1 MNILLTQAFVARE
14 PRTPIPLLDLA
25 PYWRRQG
32 HDVTIAYAQEA
43 TNLPQ
48 YDLVG
53 ISAILFGQ
61 AVYEQLKTF
70 RQSFSGRIV
79 FGGKGARSLQSE
91 EKESINNLGVEIVV
105 GGGES
110 LFDDGAEI
118 DYQTYP
124 AWEKEDF
131 QALDSL
137 PLSVLPGGMTEMMS
151 TRGCPY
157 SCAFCYNTEPRVSYF
172 SPERTV
178 ENANLILNGFN
189 RNRIFFVDD
198 IFTINAS
205 RMLKLLA
212 TADAYGLELR
222 NKTCFFVHVDQLN
235 ADKLAAVQEYN
246 PREVQIGIES
256 GDDGMLSAM
265 GKTFT
270 AQEAKEKIQQLHA
283 AGIRTAALFMIGFP
297 GETKQSLR
305 NTLRLLNDSRK
316 YLSGWWVSYYQPV
329 PYTRGWELAKE
340 RVPNYKRGEWNT
352 EISYL
357 DPNLTEQDLTL
368 ARQAMMTY

>member
-1 MNILLTQAFVARE
+1 MNILLTQLFVSRE

-32 HDVTIAYAQEA
+32 HDVTLAYSQEA
-43 TNLPQ
+43 TNLSQ

-53 ISAILFGQ
+53 LSAVLFGQ
-61 AVYEQLKTF
+61 ETYEQLKAF
-70 RQSFSGRIV
+70 RQAFSGRIV
-79 FGGKGARSLQSE
+79 FGGKGARSLQAE
-91 EKESINNLGVEIVV
+91 EKKSLDDLGIEVV
-105 GGGES
+105 IGGGEA
-110 LFDDGAEI
+110 LFDEDTAI
-118 DYQTYP
+118 DYSKYP
-124 AWEKEDF
+124 AWTKEDF
-131 QALDSL
+131 QSLDSL
-137 PLSVLPGGMTEMMS
+137 PLSVLPGGMTEMMT

-157 SCAFCYNTEPRVSYF
+157 SCHFCYNTEPTVRYF

-178 ENANLILNGFN
+178 ENASLILNVFN

-198 IFTINAS
+198 IFTLNAS

-212 TADAYGLELR
+212 TADARGLELR

-235 ADKLAAVQEYN
+235 ADKLAAVKEYN

-270 AQEAKEKIQQLHA
+270 SQDAKEKIQQLHA
-283 AGIRTAALFMIGFP
+283 TGIRVAALFMIGFP

-340 RVPNYKRGEWNT
+340 RVPNYKKEDWNT
-352 EISYL
+352 EIGYL
-357 DPNLTEQDLTL
+357 DPNLTEQDLIT
-368 ARQAMMTY
+368 ARQALMTY